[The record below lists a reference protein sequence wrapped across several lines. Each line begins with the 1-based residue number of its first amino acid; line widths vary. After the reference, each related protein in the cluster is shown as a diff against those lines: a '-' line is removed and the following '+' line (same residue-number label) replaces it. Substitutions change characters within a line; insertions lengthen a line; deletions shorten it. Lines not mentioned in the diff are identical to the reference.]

1 MTKIKCKQKLTSK
14 LVVRTVTEK
23 KLPNNKSSPSST
35 TSSPLSSGVPT
46 PQKPDNNNSETNQNL
61 PIIIKSKNN
70 NNTKITSGTTLP
82 QLETSSTN
90 LEDSPELS
98 FDTSVNSQK
107 FSDNEEEESLLQEEL
122 EEKQKSIEKEKQRI
136 LEQLSKM
143 QEERAQGEQEL
154 HQKSIQRNIIQQQ
167 LSEFGIDY
175 EDGLK
180 SLMNDSISA
189 GELTNQ
195 STAQK
200 KAKIKEIKEKFDCL
214 KKLKSGH
221 FSENGMSE
229 IDGILDFNTREK
241 FANEL
246 SLTLP
251 EKPSIFDEV
260 KQCLS
265 NSKEIVKNLDNRTS
279 ERDSF
284 DTQVSFYSSHSS
296 RIRSKKYRKNHKSSF
311 SGSSQTEK
319 LARVRANCDDVTK
332 RMEDL
337 ARENDILT
345 SKLEAEAEKSKR
357 LKAKLKTKCKKLE
370 KQKQHHLKHG
380 KGGKAGNCCIHDG
393 SLHLGKDK
401 SELESFSKN
410 RIFNVITNEGN
421 EYQNVNWS
429 IMHQSSTI
437 QLMLKRLGLGFMDS
451 RYVTLVLP
459 GLNGKTLDNLMKWVE
474 LRKRDMEEATE
485 RYEER
490 LEKKR
495 EQINFDNL
503 SMTAGELIDF
513 EDEEVE
519 EMNADSSE
527 IETDLSSSIEYIRKL
542 PEKEFLE
549 FISAAKYLN
558 IHDLR
563 DFCIEFED
571 RSWSNATKDL
581 KMIEQNFSCL
591 DFQ

>member
-1 MTKIKCKQKLTSK
+1 MTKIKCKQKLSSK
-14 LVVRTVTEK
+14 LVVK
-23 KLPNNKSSPSST
+23 NNKLPNKSAPSST
-35 TSSPLSSGVPT
+35 TSSPISSGVPT
-46 PQKPDNNNSETNQNL
+46 PQKPDNSNNSTETHTNPPN
-61 PIIIKSKNN
+61 IFKSEF
-70 NNTKITSGTTLP
+70 TGQILP

-107 FSDNEEEESLLQEEL
+107 FSDNEEEESLLKEEL
-122 EEKQKSIEKEKQRI
+122 EEKQKYITEEKAKI
-136 LEQLSKM
+136 LKELSRM
-143 QEERAQGEQEL
+143 QEERVQGEQQL
-154 HQKSIQRNIIQQQ
+154 HQQILQKNIIQQRLSNLGVETITDLQNNAEDLTCYDTKEINEQ
-167 LSEFGIDY
+167 LDKQIKEQL
-175 EDGLK
+175 E
-180 SLMNDSISA
+180 SA
-189 GELTNQ
+189 GNL
-195 STAQK
+195 AV
-200 KAKIKEIKEKFDCL
+200 KIKEKEKITEKNFSFD
-214 KKLKSGH
+214 
-221 FSENGMSE
+221 FE
-229 IDGILDFNTREK
+229 
-241 FANEL
+241 
-246 SLTLP
+246 
-251 EKPSIFDEV
+251 EV

-265 NSKEIVKNLDNRTS
+265 NSKEIVKNLDKRITAAG

-284 DTQVSFYSSHSS
+284 DTQVSFYSSNSN
-296 RIRSKKYRKNHKSSF
+296 RTRPSKKSNRKHNSPS
-311 SGSSQTEK
+311 EK

-332 RMEDL
+332 RMEEL

-345 SKLEAEAEKSKR
+345 NKLEAEAEKSKR
-357 LKAKLKTKCKKLE
+357 LKAKLKTKCRKLE
-370 KQKQHHLKHG
+370 KQKQHQLKHG
-380 KGGKAGNCCIHDG
+380 KGKSNSNCCLHDG

-401 SELESFSKN
+401 SELENFSKN

-437 QLMLKRLGLGFMDS
+437 QLMLKRLGLGFMVGK
-451 RYVTLVLP
+451 YVTLVLP

-474 LRKRDMEEATE
+474 LRKRDMEEAAE

-495 EQINFDNL
+495 EQINIDNL

-513 EDEEVE
+513 EDEELDDI
-519 EMNADSSE
+519 MDSDE
-527 IETDLSSSIEYIRKL
+527 IEDLSSSIEYIRKL

-571 RSWSNATKDL
+571 RSWSNATEEF
-581 KMIEQNFSCL
+581 KMIHF
-591 DFQ
+591 